1 MKSNKVNTTMKRTI
15 FKVKTKESTD
25 YYNSAVVHP
34 DGTLEAKGKVGNVEE
49 SMRTGFISGLERGKL
64 KATEWISVERLELGE
79 YGAND

>member
-34 DGTLEAKGKVGNVEE
+34 DGTLEAKGKVSNVEE
-49 SMRTGFISGLERGKL
+49 SMRTGFISGLERGKI
-64 KATEWISVERLELGE
+64 KATEWTSVERIELSE
-79 YGAND
+79 YGGE